1 MKYKDLKIEKYIDIL
16 SSTSPM
22 PGGGV
27 NIGLV
32 GATAIGLAIKV
43 INLSIGKKKYKK
55 YESKN
60 LKIMG
65 KLIEYRK
72 QMLDL
77 MDYDA
82 KCFKEMEKYYKMK
95 KNTERDLVL
104 RKKQYEKASQIC
116 IEPAIKCFEICKNAD
131 KLVGTLYK
139 KTTIFAESDLKIS
152 QILLDASCKSSI
164 ENIMINL
171 DGIKSKV
178 IKNKI
183 LKTVGAKLASPE

>member
-1 MKYKDLKIEKYIDIL
+1 MKYKNYQIKKYIDIL
-16 SSTSPM
+16 SSKSPM

-27 NIGLV
+27 NVGLV

-55 YESKN
+55 NEKKN
-60 LKIMG
+60 IKTMK
-65 KLIEYRK
+65 KLTEYRE

-82 KCFKEMEKYYKMK
+82 KCFIEMEKYYKMPKETK
-95 KNTERDLVL
+95 KDLL
-104 RKKQYEKASQIC
+104 LKKKQYEKASLIC
-116 IEPAIKCFEICKNAD
+116 IEPAIKCFEICKISN
-131 KLVGTLYK
+131 KLVNTLYK

-171 DGIKSKV
+171 DGINSKV

-183 LKTVGAKLASPE
+183 LKKIKP